1 MLFVDTFLDMLSLFA
16 LGVHFY
22 NCAAR
27 QATYMADPLPHPGA
41 PCWVKVSGIAV
52 VVVATLVVFLIHI
65 GGGRH
70 MQSADGHGNHAA
82 PQSGY

>member
-52 VVVATLVVFLIHI
+52 VVVA
-65 GGGRH
+65 R
-70 MQSADGHGNHAA
+70 
-82 PQSGY
+82 